1 MRLYALV
8 APVFLLACACS
19 AAFPEAAE
27 ATRVAEKSDAE
38 AAPPA
43 PPPPPPPPPP
53 TEQLTLEVK
62 LLDVDRG
69 GLAVLETDNS
79 NDPLVVKG
87 LRKPIDERK
96 EEKGSK
102 TADDKPKAVA
112 ASSVQ
117 SAGGALDQSRVQ
129 SAVAASM
136 DAFRPCLSADAVVT
150 LEALVSPLGE
160 VLESHGVNSM
170 PNDLRMRDC
179 VSRAFRKVS
188 LGETGS
194 HDPTLFRL
202 SLSLRLRR

>member
-1 MRLYALV
+1 MRLHAWV
-8 APVFLLACACS
+8 APILLLASACG
-19 AAFPEAAE
+19 AGLPEAASL
-27 ATRVAEKSDAE
+27 AEKSTDSD
-38 AAPPA
+38 APPA
-43 PPPPPPPPPP
+43 PPPPGFEIDLLAF
-53 TEQLTLEVK
+53 EQRSLPV
-62 LLDVDRG
+62 
-69 GLAVLETDNS
+69 LATDDS

-87 LRKPIDERK
+87 LHKPIDEQK
-96 EEKGSK
+96 EEKGTK
-102 TADDKPKAVA
+102 KADDKPKAVA

-136 DAFRPCLSADAVVT
+136 DSFRPCLSADAVVT

-194 HDPTLFRL
+194 HDATLFRL
-202 SLSLRLRR
+202 SLSLRMRR